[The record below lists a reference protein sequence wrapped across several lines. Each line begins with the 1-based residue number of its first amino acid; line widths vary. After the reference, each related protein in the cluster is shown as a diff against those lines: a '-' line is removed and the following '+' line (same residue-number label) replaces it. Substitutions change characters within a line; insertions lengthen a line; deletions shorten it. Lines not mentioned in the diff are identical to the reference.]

1 VRTTADPPVSSR
13 TALIAGATGLV
24 GRHCLDA
31 ALATPQYRRVTTIT
45 RRPLARSDPRLDVLI
60 IPFDRLAEIGPVN
73 ATDAFCA
80 LGTTIATAGSREA
93 FAEVDLQHVAAFARF
108 AREGGVRR
116 FVLVSSV
123 GARSDASNFYLR
135 VKGQAERAVTAIGF
149 DQLDILRP
157 GLLLG
162 ARSESRPGEAL
173 AQQLMPAIA
182 VALVGPLRKYRPI
195 PASTVGAAMIGTALA
210 EHAGVRVLEYD
221 LIRSMAAAG
230 PDPARRSEEER

>member
-1 VRTTADPPVSSR
+1 VRTTAEVPVSR

-31 ALATPQYRRVTTIT
+31 ALATPQYLRVTTLV
-45 RRPLARSDPRLDVLI
+45 RRPLTRSDPRLDVLVVG
-60 IPFDRLAEIGPVN
+60 FDRLAGARPLS

-93 FAEVDLQHVAAFARF
+93 FAEVDLQHVTTFARF
-108 AREGGVRR
+108 ARESGVRR

-123 GARSDASNFYLR
+123 GASPDAPNFYLR

-149 DQLDILRP
+149 EQLDIVRP

-162 ARSESRPGEAL
+162 ARSESRQGEAL
-173 AQQLMPAIA
+173 AQRVMPGIA
-182 VALVGPLRKYRPI
+182 FALVGPLRKYRPI

-210 EHAGVRVLEYD
+210 EHAGVRVLEHD
-221 LIRSMAAAG
+221 LIRSMAAVSAVSG
-230 PDPARRSEEER
+230 GRSEEDR